1 MLSFENLSVEPALR
15 DPNQYQVWTLNQ
27 LHCRSE
33 DHKFDTIGPIKT
45 PKMKFR
51 QFFGLNRSSSATSS
65 TLSGQ
70 QKKTQDIP
78 QQSNSTASAMIS
90 RSDFDKKY
98 TTCSLLGKGGFGAV
112 YAGYRNIDNFPVAI
126 KVISKNKNKHTD
138 NNNVPIEVALMEMT
152 RHIEGVIKL
161 VEYFE
166 LPDCYMLILERMANK
181 DLSKRGSVKDL
192 FDFIS
197 DNGPL
202 KEDLAKH
209 IFQQVTSTV
218 LEIHQAGVLHRDIK
232 DENILI
238 DSQTNQVKIID
249 FGSGSKLHGEIYTEF
264 DGTRVYSPPEWIK
277 FRRYRAD
284 GLTVWSL
291 GILLYDMVC
300 GDIPFET
307 DNQIKS
313 AKVFFKPSLG
323 LSENVKDLVRAC
335 LTISTSERITLA
347 GILSHPWLQENMTED
362 DTRVVRPT
370 LQRMSS
376 KPMDVNPSSSS
387 SMNQMP
393 DQSLMSL
400 SPSFRSDYFSDGMTP
415 MSISPESHSPVMTRA
430 LEMSED
436 KPITLPPFINLQTRS
451 P

>member
-1 MLSFENLSVEPALR
+1 
-15 DPNQYQVWTLNQ
+15 
-27 LHCRSE
+27 
-33 DHKFDTIGPIKT
+33 
-45 PKMKFR
+45 
-51 QFFGLNRSSSATSS
+51 
-65 TLSGQ
+65 
-70 QKKTQDIP
+70 
-78 QQSNSTASAMIS
+78 MIS

-218 LEIHQAGVLHRDIK
+218 LKIHQAGVLHRDIK

-264 DGTRVYSPPEWIK
+264 DGKLIEYHQKDCIAKT
-277 FRRYRAD
+277 D
-284 GLTVWSL
+284 
-291 GILLYDMVC
+291 
-300 GDIPFET
+300 DI
-307 DNQIKS
+307 
-313 AKVFFKPSLG
+313 V
-323 LSENVKDLVRAC
+323 
-335 LTISTSERITLA
+335 ISF
-347 GILSHPWLQENMTED
+347 Q
-362 DTRVVRPT
+362 
-370 LQRMSS
+370 
-376 KPMDVNPSSSS
+376 
-387 SMNQMP
+387 
-393 DQSLMSL
+393 
-400 SPSFRSDYFSDGMTP
+400 
-415 MSISPESHSPVMTRA
+415 A
-430 LEMSED
+430 LEFTHRPSG
-436 KPITLPPFINLQTRS
+436 
-451 P
+451 